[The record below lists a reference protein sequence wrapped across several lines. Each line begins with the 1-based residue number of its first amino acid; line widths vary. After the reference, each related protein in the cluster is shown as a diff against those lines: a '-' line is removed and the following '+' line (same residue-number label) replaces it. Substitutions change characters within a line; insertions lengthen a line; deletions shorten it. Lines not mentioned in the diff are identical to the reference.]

1 MCIRDRHYTK
11 LLNTISNVYDTGKA
25 AKVICL
31 ENRTTHWNGQQ
42 ININQKELINFG
54 TCGYLGLETD
64 HRLIERSMK
73 YTEKFGTQ
81 FSVSRSF
88 LISSLVTDLE
98 DHLSQ
103 VFDGQKLFVFSSTS
117 LAHISVLPIIL
128 GSDDAIIFDK
138 QVHFSVQNGANLAKS
153 NHPPVMIKHNNMT
166 MLERTIKRLK
176 DERQKIWYMV
186 DGVYSMFGDFP
197 PVDEL
202 NALMSK
208 YPQLHLYVDDAH
220 GMAWAGKN
228 GAGTIFNQ
236 IKHADRLVLATT
248 MAKGFGSV
256 GGIVV
261 FPDEEMYTKVK
272 KFGGPLSY
280 SHPIPPSIIGA
291 GMAVTDILL
300 SDEINTIQKEL
311 EDRINYCNQLLKDS
325 GMPILSHPKSPIKFI
340 GIGDLETGFK
350 FNKSVLDEGYFVNMA
365 LFPTVSINNTG
376 MRFTITRHVTMEQ
389 IYSFVEV
396 LKFHYFS
403 TLQEVNTDLQTVHKF
418 FKLPMSK
425 GKVLSSIS

>member
-1 MCIRDRHYTK
+1 MSNIHYTK
-11 LLNTISNVYDTGKA
+11 LLNTISNVYDAGKTA
-25 AKVICL
+25 EVICL
-31 ENRTTHWNGQQ
+31 ENRTENWNGQEL
-42 ININQKELINFG
+42 NINQKELINFG

-64 HRLIERSMK
+64 RRLIDRAME
-73 YTEKFGTQ
+73 YTDKFGTQ

-98 DHLSQ
+98 DHLSE

-117 LAHISVLPIIL
+117 LAHISVLPIII
-128 GSDDAIIFDK
+128 GSEDAIIFDK

-153 NHPPVMIKHNNMT
+153 HHSPVMIKHNNMI
-166 MLERTIKRLK
+166 MLERTIERLK
-176 DERQKIWYMV
+176 DSHQKIWYMV

-208 YPQLHLYVDDAH
+208 YEQLHLYVDDAH
-220 GMAWAGKN
+220 GMAWAGKK

-280 SHPIPPSIIGA
+280 SHPIPPAIVGA

-300 SDEINTIQKEL
+300 SDEITTIQNEL
-311 EDRINYCNQLLKDS
+311 ANRISYCNQLLANS
-325 GMPILSHPKSPIKFI
+325 GLPILSHPDSPIKFI

-350 FNKSVLDEGYFVNMA
+350 LNKKVLDEGYFVNMA
-365 LFPTVSINNTG
+365 LFPTVSLNNTG
-376 MRFTITRHVTMEQ
+376 MRFTITRHVSLNQ
-389 IYSFVEV
+389 IYDFVEV
-396 LKFHYFS
+396 LKFHYFK
-403 TLQEVNTDLQTVHKF
+403 TLQEAGMEIRTVQKF
-418 FKLPMSK
+418 FKLPL
-425 GKVLSSIS
+425 GKKRLLQTG